1 MKREITIDNGVVIS
15 GNLNQL
21 ILYLTSSDPNNYGG
35 FNFQQTF
42 MLTLQTF
49 TKPENFLEKLVERYN
64 ITHLLENSEQR
75 LIQIR
80 VCSLV

>member
-1 MKREITIDNGVVIS
+1 MIDNGAVKS

-21 ILYLTSSDPNNYGG
+21 IIYLTSSDPDNYGG

-49 TKPENFLEKLVERYN
+49 TKPQNFLDKLVERYN
-64 ITHLLENSEQR
+64 VPLSNDFAEAR

-80 VCSLV
+80 VCSLL